1 MVAISLPGYGFS
13 EAPHKQGFAV
23 KQYAEVILLSTPRA
37 SMMVTG
43 VLGSSQIDARSRVQ
57 RVWYVAIIIII
68 ITIFAHFLQLHREET
83 GVSW

>member
-1 MVAISLPGYGFS
+1 
-13 EAPHKQGFAV
+13 
-23 KQYAEVILLSTPRA
+23 
-37 SMMVTG
+37 MMVTG

-68 ITIFAHFLQLHREET
+68 TIFAHLLQLHREET